1 MTMKKILYV
10 DMDNVLVD
18 FNSGIKQIDEVTRI
32 KYHGKY
38 DEIPGVFELMYP
50 MQDAIESYHLLAD
63 KYDTFILS
71 TAPWD
76 NPSAWLHKIE
86 WVRKHLGTIAFK
98 RLILTHRKD
107 LNKGDYLIDDREVNG
122 AKEFEGKL
130 LLFGPDNPY
139 KDWKAI
145 TDYLL

>member
-1 MTMKKILYV
+1 MKKILYI

-18 FNSGIKQIDEVTRI
+18 FISGVEQKDEETRQ
-32 KYHGKY
+32 KYIGKY
-38 DEIPGVFELMYP
+38 DEIPGVFELMHP
-50 MQDAIESYHLLAD
+50 MPDAIESYHLLAN

-86 WVRKHLGTIAFK
+86 WVRKHLGTVAFK

-107 LNKGDYLIDDREVNG
+107 LNKGHYLIDDREANG
-122 AKEFEGKL
+122 AKDFGGEL
-130 LLFGPDNPY
+130 LLFGPENPY
-139 KDWKAI
+139 KDWEAI
-145 TDYLL
+145 RDYLL